1 MVINPPPR
9 KKNIDVQEE
18 SFFLA
23 VAYLPKEAMNYTKSD
38 GGCVNQDVVC
48 HPHGVDSDAMEC
60 KGRRPGNSRVY
71 FFWPRFLSLFIHI
84 E

>member
-9 KKNIDVQEE
+9 KKNIDVQEEE

-71 FFWPRFLSLFIHI
+71 SSGLAFFLFLYI
-84 E
+84 